1 MTRISKQE
9 KMQKKLEKKMLKQK
23 IQRRKRIN
31 SRIERT
37 VSFLA
42 VLVCIVFSVMEVLD
56 RKKNKSDRR
65 DGIENCE

>member
-9 KMQKKLEKKMLKQK
+9 KAQKKLEKKMLRQK
-23 IQRRKRIN
+23 IKRRKRIN

-42 VLVCIVFSVMEVLD
+42 VLVCIVFSVLEALD
-56 RKKNKSDRR
+56 NRKNKK
-65 DGIENCE
+65 